1 MDSILQQKLEAR
13 KGLIRVASGEQ
24 ESDVILQNCQLVNLF
39 SDEIYPTDIA
49 FFAGRIASISAQSL
63 TAKKKIDCSGYFA
76 IPGFIDGHVHI
87 ESTLLTPQNLAKIVL
102 PRGTTSLL
110 IDPMEIANVSGIKGI
125 STFLQGTERL
135 PLHLF
140 IQIPSRVPTAPGL
153 ETTGGVLGVEEIKE
167 MLLWEASIALGE
179 LDPSKVVPPLD
190 EYILKILW
198 TEEKNRIAV
207 GHAAG
212 LRGLE
217 LDGYAA
223 AGLSNDHEC
232 VTTEEAIERLRRGLA
247 IMIREG
253 TSERNLTTLIQLATK
268 MGFPTDFLFFCTDD
282 KHINDIQNEG
292 HIDFNA
298 RSAISAG
305 VSPLQAIKMASL
317 NCARHFRLDHQI
329 GCIAPGRFADIILTD
344 DLRRLTAK
352 MVFAQGQLVALNGQP
367 LLDLPELSW
376 PEWATKTVHIGALNP
391 SMLAVCAQGTVAKI
405 KVIDLIE
412 DQIINRCQLE
422 EFPVI
427 NGQIIPLLERD
438 LLKIVCIER
447 HTASGNLGIGFVR
460 GFNLKEGAIASSV
473 SHDHHNIVVV
483 GTNDEDIVRAA
494 QALQELQGGFVVVR
508 RGEIIGQLAL
518 PLFGLIS
525 LHSPQELDREMLHLN
540 QAAASLGC
548 PLKGPFMTLSFVSLP
563 TVPELGLTDLGL
575 IDVAS
580 HRLTSLFA

>member
-63 TAKKKIDCSGYFA
+63 IAKKRIDCSGYFA

-167 MLLWEASIALGE
+167 MLLWEASVALGE

-198 TEEKNRIAV
+198 TEEKNLISV

-217 LDGYAA
+217 LDAYAA

-232 VTTEEAIERLRRGLA
+232 VTTEEAKERLRRGLA

-253 TSERNLTTLIQLATK
+253 TSERNLATLIQLTTK

-282 KHINDIQNEG
+282 KHINDIRNEG
-292 HIDFNA
+292 HIDFNV
-298 RSAISAG
+298 RSAMSAG

-344 DLRRLTAK
+344 DLRQLTAK

-367 LLDLPELSW
+367 LLDLPELNW
-376 PEWATKTVHIGALNP
+376 PEWATKTVHIGALDP

-422 EFPVI
+422 DIPVI
-427 NGQIIPLLERD
+427 NGQIMPILERD

-483 GTNDEDIVRAA
+483 GTNDEDIVCAA
-494 QALQELQGGFVVVR
+494 QALQELEGGFVVVR

-525 LHSPQELDREMLHLN
+525 LHSPQELDREMLRLN
-540 QAAASLGC
+540 QAVASLGC
-548 PLKGPFMTLSFVSLP
+548 PLKGPFMTLSFISLP

-575 IDVAS
+575 VDVAS